1 MPIFRPKSTGG
12 GGNKFMGIVPVSVDS
27 FGDRS
32 DEFDWADLFIDIEL
46 SVKNSEYSNKMS
58 IIGSLEKD
66 ASGNITGGSVLN
78 RMYKLF
84 DAVGC
89 KAGLTIKGKFEDEHG
104 NEIADIASYLNERFT
119 TQSEQY
125 VAYCYKKKPKPG
137 KKVYTEVYPRLY
149 PNSQEG
155 KTQCEADATWLKERG
170 VIKEADASD
179 MPQKNDNQLAD
190 NALNN
195 L

>member
-1 MPIFRPKSTGG
+1 MAIFRPEVKESSGTNFLGVIEVG
-12 GGNKFMGIVPVSVDS
+12 VIGFTN
-27 FGDRS
+27 RS
-32 DEFDWADLFIDIEL
+32 KEFDWADLFIDIEL

-84 DAVGC
+84 DAIGC
-89 KAGLTIKGKFEDEHG
+89 NAGLTVKGKFEDEHG

-179 MPQKNDNQLAD
+179 MPQNNDNQLAD

>member
-1 MPIFRPKSTGG
+1 MAIFRPEVKESSGTSFLGVIEV
-12 GGNKFMGIVPVSVDS
+12 GIIG
-27 FGDRS
+27 FTNRS
-32 DEFDWADLFIDIEL
+32 KEFDWADLFIDIEL

-66 ASGNITGGSVLN
+66 SSGSITGGSVLN

-119 TQSEQY
+119 TKNEQY

-149 PNSQEG
+149 PNSGEG
-155 KTQCEADATWLKERG
+155 KNQCDSDATWLKEKG

>member
-1 MPIFRPKSTGG
+1 
-12 GGNKFMGIVPVSVDS
+12 
-27 FGDRS
+27 
-32 DEFDWADLFIDIEL
+32 
-46 SVKNSEYSNKMS
+46 MS

-84 DAVGC
+84 DAIGC
-89 KAGLTIKGKFEDEHG
+89 NAGLTVKGKFEDEHG

>member
-1 MPIFRPKSTGG
+1 MAIFRPEEKKTSVGG
-12 GGNKFMGIVPVSVDS
+12 FLGLMEVGIIGFKDRGG
-27 FGDRS
+27 
-32 DEFDWADLFIDIEL
+32 EFDWAPMFLEAEL
-46 SVKNSEYSNKMS
+46 SIKGSEYSNTLALM
-58 IIGSLEKD
+58 GSFDKD
-66 ASGNITGGSVLN
+66 TSGNITGGSVLN

-84 DAVGC
+84 DAIGC
-89 KAGLTIKGKFEDEHG
+89 NAGLTVKGKFEDEHG